1 MAARGRAMNIDK
13 YDTFDFIA
21 GQLDCREGKPADQER
36 SESYQQ
42 GYGCEYQLQEI
53 NSNQQEAVA

>member
-1 MAARGRAMNIDK
+1 MNTGK

-21 GQLDCREGKPADQER
+21 GQLDCREGKPADPER

-42 GYGCEYQLQEI
+42 GYSAEYQLQEI
-53 NSNQQEAVA
+53 NSNQQQEAVA